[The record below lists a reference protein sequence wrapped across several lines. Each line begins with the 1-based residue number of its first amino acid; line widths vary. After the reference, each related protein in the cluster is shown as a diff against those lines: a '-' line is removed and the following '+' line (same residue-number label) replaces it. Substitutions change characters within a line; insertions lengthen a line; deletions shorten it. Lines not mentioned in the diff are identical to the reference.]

1 MYRDDTCILT
11 ARKVEFSWRSSPF
24 SSPSCH
30 AASLQQAW
38 VRVKP
43 GPGSPAC
50 WVSGLKVQHGFFNT
64 RKPWWRWCWWL
75 HQLKVTIY
83 YILNLKQTRLYMYI
97 RTCYIYVYIY
107 TLTTNLVSL
116 LHDERGWPVMT
127 STYSGAFRLQKL
139 SKRSMM
145 NCNSSS
151 YKVQQVDESNENGG
165 MKQEPAKKHIWG
177 TICNE
182 PTSDKLDAFAWISR
196 LATNT
201 RCPLFVWV
209 WIQCIKHNATLAVL

>member
-1 MYRDDTCILT
+1 MIPAYWQPERSNFLGDPLLFLHPPVMLPLCSKLGWEWNLGLAAQHVGCRVWKFSMVFSTQGSHGEGDAGDCTNWKWLYIIYWTWNRHDYTCIY
-11 ARKVEFSWRSSPF
+11 V
-24 SSPSCH
+24 H
-30 AASLQQAW
+30 
-38 VRVKP
+38 
-43 GPGSPAC
+43 
-50 WVSGLKVQHGFFNT
+50 
-64 RKPWWRWCWWL
+64 
-75 HQLKVTIY
+75 VT
-83 YILNLKQTRLYMYI
+83 YMYI
-97 RTCYIYVYIY
+97 YIY

-165 MKQEPAKKHIWG
+165 MKQEPAKTHIWG

-182 PTSDKLDAFAWISR
+182 PISDKLDAFAWISR